1 MEIDL
6 ARALRAVSHI
16 GSALDEIRSAF
27 QPGPAGVIRVHTE
40 DKIVELPLGLIT
52 VGLLAA
58 VVVAGTHRR
67 REQTT
72 EPTSL
77 SWQHAMEHPP
87 A

>member
-6 ARALRAVSHI
+6 ARALRAVTHI

-40 DKIVELPLGLIT
+40 DKIVELPLGLMAM
-52 VGLLAA
+52 GLIAA
-58 VVVAGTHRR
+58 VVVVGTQRR
-67 REQTT
+67 RERTI
-72 EPTSL
+72 EPT